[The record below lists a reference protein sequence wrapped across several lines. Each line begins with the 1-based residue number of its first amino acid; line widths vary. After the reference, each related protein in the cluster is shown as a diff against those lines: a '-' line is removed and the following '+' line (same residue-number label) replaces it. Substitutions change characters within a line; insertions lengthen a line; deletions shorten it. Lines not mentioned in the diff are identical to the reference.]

1 MRGGIVTTVNY
12 YEVLGV
18 RPAAEFE
25 ELRKAYR
32 ARAMDCH
39 PDRFEGDPAK
49 HAAFVAIGEA
59 FNVLSDPVRR
69 RHHDLAM
76 GPFSGPGGATPMHAT
91 EVFSEDEDAILDTV
105 QDDILEELIV
115 GNVVPRETSLQTL
128 MLDLEQTEP
137 FCLFREAKTRLYGG
151 ATVVAEGL
159 FRTYLRK
166 APINILAR
174 YFLSQCCAAN
184 GSWREAERQLQIAL
198 NIGDHRAPPLR
209 LVRLRRELEA
219 LRDRQPGWRGL
230 LWRLLTPRPKPA
242 DDITTEDSERRALNR
257 AINRLAAQR
266 LHVRQPRGHLPSRSE
281 AGKP

>member
-1 MRGGIVTTVNY
+1 MRGS
-12 YEVLGV
+12 
-18 RPAAEFE
+18 
-25 ELRKAYR
+25 LR
-32 ARAMDCH
+32 
-39 PDRFEGDPAK
+39 
-49 HAAFVAIGEA
+49 
-59 FNVLSDPVRR
+59 S
-69 RHHDLAM
+69 
-76 GPFSGPGGATPMHAT
+76 
-91 EVFSEDEDAILDTV
+91 
-105 QDDILEELIV
+105 
-115 GNVVPRETSLQTL
+115 
-128 MLDLEQTEP
+128 
-137 FCLFREAKTRLYGG
+137 
-151 ATVVAEGL
+151 
-159 FRTYLRK
+159 